1 MDMDFKINI
10 DKAAIENK
18 VKQAATDKVMR
29 GVYQVEC
36 PHCHAKINV
45 MPGKCYFPVC
55 RNPVELTM
63 NVNFK

>member
-45 MPGKCYFPVC
+45 MSGKCYCPVC

-63 NVNFK
+63 NINFK

>member
-29 GVYQVEC
+29 GVY
-36 PHCHAKINV
+36 
-45 MPGKCYFPVC
+45 
-55 RNPVELTM
+55 
-63 NVNFK
+63 